1 MGVIQRMACMLSSVL
16 IPVHTDC
23 IWLQLSWHGVTCLN
37 DCQQAAHL
45 TLPAVCKG
53 SQPSIGQAPRH
64 LSACRLERVP
74 AP

>member
-16 IPVHTDC
+16 VPVHTDC
-23 IWLQLSWHGVTCLN
+23 IRLQLSWHGLTCLDN
-37 DCQQAAHL
+37 CQHAAHL

-53 SQPSIGQAPRH
+53 SQPSSGQAPRH
-64 LSACRLERVP
+64 SSACKLEHVL